1 LKLLTIHKDEGRGMK
16 PSRGFVK
23 NHVDLGDE
31 AQVDT
36 DSSFGYR
43 KLPNQ
48 SVVKYSAHEYVRGD
62 VHANGIESMW
72 SMFKRAHKGV

>member
-1 LKLLTIHKDEGRGMK
+1 MK

-36 DSSFGYR
+36 DSSFGFR

-62 VHANGIESMW
+62 VHAKWYWIDEGDVQACSQG
-72 SMFKRAHKGV
+72 SVAQDKP